1 VTVRRTALTSHGSAA
16 TGATDPTVRVTQL
29 RTADASG
36 LPATG
41 TATPRLSWQL
51 ASDRPGVRQTG
62 YEVQVAGDPRFGG
75 DVASSGEVRSS
86 CPLQVA
92 WPAPPLHSREVRW
105 WRVRARTDRGM
116 TAWSEPARVE
126 AALLA
131 AADWVARPITLAD
144 DIGRAKPGPVPLLRR
159 EFTLGAAAASAR
171 LYVTALGLHHV
182 EINGRPVSD
191 ELLEP
196 GWQSYHHRLLYA
208 TYDVTS
214 LLAEG
219 PNAISAAVGD
229 GWYRG
234 TLTWH
239 GLHNVYGDASCL
251 LAQLEVRLAAGSPVT
266 IATDSRWRAATGALR
281 AADLYDGAD
290 VDLRLEPAGW
300 RQPGFD
306 DSAWRPAAEIELGVP
321 LQQRTMPPVRV
332 VETRRPAARRSPDGH
347 LLVDTGQNLTGY
359 LRLRVAGPEGARVSV
374 RHAEVLD
381 GDGRLHTAA
390 LRTARATDT
399 YLLAGQHAEVLEP
412 AFTFHGFRYAEIETS
427 PEVAV
432 QGIEVAVISSDL
444 APAGRFHCSDERVN
458 QLFRNVTWSQRGN
471 FLAVPTDCPQRDER
485 LGWTGDIMVFA
496 PTACATADSRAFL
509 ANWLID
515 LSADQRGDGAVPSVV
530 PNVLTV
536 LRGTDMASAEYGTTG
551 WGDAATVV
559 PWTLYE
565 AYADAEVL
573 GRQYPSMRGW
583 VDWCAGRRAGDGTWS
598 GDWHFGDWL
607 DPGAPPDQPE
617 KATTSSDFIAT
628 AYLACSA
635 GIVARTA
642 GLLGDDEAAAS
653 YAALRDQT
661 AAAAWRKWGDHA
673 ITTQAGCAIALQLGI
688 APAAEQP
695 RVAAALAALVR
706 AGGGRIGTGFLGTP
720 LVLPAL
726 TAGGYI
732 EEAYQLLLN
741 TESPGWLHQV
751 RHGAT
756 TMWERWDAIQ
766 PDGSIHPGEMATG
779 SGGMLSFNHYA
790 YGAVAGWLYRS
801 VAGLA
806 PDPDGPGYGC
816 VLMAPVP
823 GGGISSAEASIE
835 TPYGPASISWTLAG
849 QTLAVDAQI
858 APGARGWF
866 VVPPGRWRAE
876 HDGNPLDAD
885 VLPTQ
890 DACGR
895 PKIALESGRHR
906 LVLTAD
912 QGST

>member
-1 VTVRRTALTSHGSAA
+1 MTTHGSAA
-16 TGATDPTVRVTQL
+16 TGDTDPTVLVTHL

-41 TATPRLSWQL
+41 TATPRLSWRL
-51 ASDRPGVRQTG
+51 ASDRPGVRQSG
-62 YEVQVAGDPRFGG
+62 YEIQVAGDPQFGG
-75 DVASSGEVRSS
+75 EVTTSGEVRSS
-86 CPLQVA
+86 RPLHA
-92 WPAPPLHSREVRW
+92 PWPAPPLRSREVRW

-126 AALLA
+126 AALLDR
-131 AADWVARPITLAD
+131 ADWVARPITLAE

-159 EFTLGAAAASAR
+159 EFTLGAAVTSAR
-171 LYVTALGLHHV
+171 LYVTALGLHDV
-182 EINGRPVSD
+182 AINGRPVSD

-208 TYDVTS
+208 TYDVTG
-214 LLAEG
+214 LLTAG
-219 PNAISAAVGD
+219 HNAISAAVGD

-234 TLTWH
+234 TLTWRD
-239 GLHNVYGDASCL
+239 LHNVYGDASCL
-251 LAQLEVRLAAGSPVT
+251 LAQLEVRLVGGGSVT
-266 IATDSRWRAATGALR
+266 IATDRRWRASTGALR

-300 RQPGFD
+300 RRPGFD
-306 DSAWRPAAEIELGVP
+306 DSAWRPAAERDLDVP
-321 LQQRTMPPVRV
+321 LQQRTMPPARV
-332 VETRRPAARRSPDGH
+332 VETRRLAPQRSPDGH
-347 LLVDTGQNLTGY
+347 ILVDTGQNLTGY
-359 LRLRVAGPEGARVSV
+359 LRLRVTGPEGARVSV

-381 GDGRLHTAA
+381 DHGRLHTGP

-399 YLLAGQHAEVLEP
+399 YVLAGQGTVLLEP

-432 QGIEVAVISSDL
+432 EDVNVAVVSSDL
-444 APAGRFHCSDERVN
+444 TPTGRFGCSDERVN

-496 PTACATADSRAFL
+496 RAACANADSRAFL
-509 ANWLID
+509 ANWLTD
-515 LSADQRGDGAVPSVV
+515 LAHDQRPDGAVPSVV
-530 PNVLTV
+530 PNVLAV
-536 LRGTDMASAEYGTTG
+536 LRGTELESFEYGSTG

-573 GRQYPSMRGW
+573 RRQYPSMRAW
-583 VDWCAGRRAGDGTWS
+583 VDWCAGRRGEDGTWS

-607 DPGAPPDQPE
+607 DPGAPPAEPE

-628 AYLACSA
+628 AYLAYSA

-642 GLLGDDEAAAS
+642 GLLGDDGAAAS

-661 AAAAWRKWGDHA
+661 AAAAWRKWRDHA
-673 ITTQAGCAIALQLGI
+673 VTTQAGCAIALQLGI
-688 APAAEQP
+688 APGAERP
-695 RVAAALAALVR
+695 RVAAALAGLVR
-706 AGGGRIGTGFLGTP
+706 DSGGRIGTGFLGTP

-726 TAGGYI
+726 TAGGHI

-741 TESPGWLHQV
+741 TDCPGWLYQV

-766 PDGSIHPGEMATG
+766 PDGSIHKGEMATD

-790 YGAVAGWLYRS
+790 YGAVAEWLYRS
-801 VAGLA
+801 VAGIS
-806 PDPDGPGYGC
+806 PDPDDPGYGTV
-816 VLMAPVP
+816 VLAPVP
-823 GGGISSAEASIE
+823 GGGLTSAQASID
-835 TPYGPASISWTLAG
+835 TSYGPSSISWAEADRTL
-849 QTLAVDAQI
+849 TVDVKI

-866 VVPPGRWRAE
+866 VVPPGRWRSE
-876 HDGNPLDAD
+876 HDGKPADAD
-885 VLPTQ
+885 ALPIR
-890 DACGR
+890 DPHRR
-895 PKIALESGRHR
+895 PGLRLGSGRHHI
-906 LVLTAD
+906 VLTKSDPA
-912 QGST
+912 QEEP